1 MTRVNLIPPRQ
12 LHYRHLV
19 AEYREISRVYGL
31 ARAWNARG
39 RDTKVP
45 AAYTMGKGHVSFFYD
60 KLGFIRER
68 YAELVAEMR
77 RRGYAVNHPELPM
90 RDIPE
95 DLFGTYVPTEDA
107 VRINLRRLAESL
119 ERMLEGEE
127 GSA

>member
-1 MTRVNLIPPRQ
+1 MTRINLIPPRQ

-31 ARAWNARG
+31 ARSWNARG

-45 AAYTMGKGHVSFFYD
+45 SAYTMGKGHVSFFYD

-68 YAELVAEMR
+68 YAELVTEMR
-77 RRGYAVNHPELPM
+77 RRGYVVNHPEPPM
-90 RDIPE
+90 QDIPE

-107 VRINLRRLAESL
+107 VRINLKRLSESL